1 MTNPPIFFEK
11 VKLNMIW
18 VVQASLQ
25 KMIKGR
31 CQKKTGKCGN
41 FEKTGG
47 GLPKS
52 HFFCNLTKCFL
63 ACQIHSEVLKNVLQ

>member
-47 GLPKS
+47 GGGSTRISLP
-52 HFFCNLTKCFL
+52 FFFT
-63 ACQIHSEVLKNVLQ
+63 V

>member
-31 CQKKTGKCGN
+31 CQKKRENVGILK
-41 FEKTGG
+41 KQGG
-47 GLPKS
+47 VYPNPIS
-52 HFFCNLTKCFL
+52 FV
-63 ACQIHSEVLKNVLQ
+63 I

>member
-31 CQKKTGKCGN
+31 CQKKRENVGILK
-41 FEKTGG
+41 KV
-47 GLPKS
+47 
-52 HFFCNLTKCFL
+52 FFCIQNSFCGAKTCFTIGGEMVSD
-63 ACQIHSEVLKNVLQ
+63 QFDHVV

>member
-1 MTNPPIFFEK
+1 MTNPPIFEK

-31 CQKKTGKCGN
+31 CQKKRENVGILK
-41 FEKTGG
+41 KQGG
-47 GLPKS
+47 GLPKY
-52 HFFCNLTKCFL
+52 HLNFLLFLTL
-63 ACQIHSEVLKNVLQ
+63 ETPQQ